1 MEVQTATNMHSWKTQ
16 VWKTQVLILPG
27 WKTQVRKR
35 ETRLLCVS
43 ICMSDLK
50 LTMQI
55 S

>member
-1 MEVQTATNMHSWKTQ
+1 M
-16 VWKTQVLILPG
+16 QVLISMEITSTNLRG

-43 ICMSDLK
+43 TCMADFK
-50 LTMQI
+50 LTILQI